1 MQSTLR
7 RSVYFSGRGVHS
19 GAPTRIAVRPAPR
32 GHGIVFR
39 RIDVVDGD
47 PVVPARWDGV
57 TDTRLCTRLSN
68 GDGIAVSTVEHLMA
82 ALAGLG
88 VDNARVDVDGPEL
101 PILDGSAA
109 PFVAAIREA
118 GLAEEDA
125 PRRAVRILRR
135 VAVESDGASAALEP
149 AERFEIDFEIDFPD
163 AAIGR
168 QRRALAIDSES
179 FVRELAD
186 CRTFARRAEI
196 EALRAAGLARG
207 GDLRSAV
214 VVDGARVLTPGG
226 LRRPDEPVRH
236 KILDAV
242 GDLALAGGPI
252 IGRYVGRRAGH
263 GTTNRLLRALFD
275 RPDAWRWEPVSEARN
290 AEVAE
295 RLAAE

>member
-1 MQSTLR
+1 MQTTVR
-7 RSVYFSGRGVHS
+7 RSLFFSGRGVHS
-19 GAPTRIAVRPAPR
+19 GAEARIAVRPAPR
-32 GHGIVFR
+32 DHGVVFR
-39 RIDVVDGD
+39 RIDLVDGD
-47 PVVPARWDGV
+47 PCVAARWDAV
-57 TDTRLCTRLSN
+57 SETRLCTRLANAS
-68 GDGIAVSTVEHLMA
+68 GTEISTVEHLMA

-109 PFVAAIREA
+109 PYVAAIREA
-118 GLAEEDA
+118 GLAAEDA
-125 PRRAVRILRR
+125 PRRALRILRR
-135 VAVESDGASAALEP
+135 VRIDAGGASAALEP
-149 AERFEIDFEIDFPD
+149 AARFEIDFEIDFPD

-168 QRRALAIDSES
+168 QRRALAIDPES
-179 FVRELAD
+179 FAAELAD

-196 EALRAAGLARG
+196 EALRAAGLALG

-226 LRRPDEPVRH
+226 LRRPDEAVRH
-236 KILDAV
+236 KMLDAV

-252 IGRYVGRRAGH
+252 IGRYVGRRSGH

-275 RPDAWRWEPVSEARN
+275 RPDAWRWETVAEGRRPEA
-290 AEVAE
+290 AE